1 MYLLISIIEFYLS
14 LSPMN
19 LSYDCVCIQGPES
32 SLEEVA
38 CQSSKGSI
46 ITTGD
51 LYYRLIVIKFIQY
64 MTAYM
69 IQSIIIIITGGG
81 FSHYTSRPSWQDTAV
96 EQYFESVTGTDKTP
110 LYPR

>member
-1 MYLLISIIEFYLS
+1 MISIVEFYLL

-19 LSYDCVCIQGPES
+19 LSNDCVCIQGPES

-51 LYYRLIVIKFIQY
+51 LYYLIKFIQY
-64 MTAYM
+64 MTTDM
-69 IQSIIIIITGGG
+69 IQSIIITGGG

-96 EQYFESVTGTDKTP
+96 EQYFDTVTGTEKTP

>member
-1 MYLLISIIEFYLS
+1 

-51 LYYRLIVIKFIQY
+51 LYCRLIVIKFIQY
-64 MTAYM
+64 MTTYM
-69 IQSIIIIITGGG
+69 IQSSFQEEVSLTILHDLVGKTLQW
-81 FSHYTSRPSWQDTAV
+81 SYTSN
-96 EQYFESVTGTDKTP
+96 
-110 LYPR
+110 L

>member
-1 MYLLISIIEFYLS
+1 MYLLISIIELYLS

-46 ITTGD
+46 ITTGE

-64 MTAYM
+64 MTTYM
-69 IQSIIIIITGGG
+69 IQLS
-81 FSHYTSRPSWQDTAV
+81 SS
-96 EQYFESVTGTDKTP
+96 
-110 LYPR
+110 

>member
-46 ITTGD
+46 ITTGE
-51 LYYRLIVIKFIQY
+51 LYYRLIVIKFMQY
-64 MTAYM
+64 MTTYM
-69 IQSIIIIITGGG
+69 IQSSSSSSSYQEEVSLTILHDLVGKTLQW
-81 FSHYTSRPSWQDTAV
+81 SYTSN
-96 EQYFESVTGTDKTP
+96 
-110 LYPR
+110 L